1 MCIAKRW
8 VKLSYVDN
16 FFDEGSVLNFLFVV
30 VFFFDFVYYVGDD
43 FDADYKEINKWF
55 CVAEMHYDRDKAL
68 CDKNLHIP
76 LGRLSSSS
84 SS

>member
-1 MCIAKRW
+1 MHSLPKDCTLPNGKRMCIAKRW

-43 FDADYKEINKWF
+43 FDADYKEINK
-55 CVAEMHYDRDKAL
+55 
-68 CDKNLHIP
+68 
-76 LGRLSSSS
+76 
-84 SS
+84 

>member
-43 FDADYKEINKWF
+43 FDADYKEINK
-55 CVAEMHYDRDKAL
+55 
-68 CDKNLHIP
+68 
-76 LGRLSSSS
+76 
-84 SS
+84 